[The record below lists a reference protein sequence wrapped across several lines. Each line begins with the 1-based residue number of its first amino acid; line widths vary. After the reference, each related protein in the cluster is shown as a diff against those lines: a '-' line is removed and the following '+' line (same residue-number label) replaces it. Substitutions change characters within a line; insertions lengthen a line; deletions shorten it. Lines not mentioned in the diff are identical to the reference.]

1 MKLQIIIGSTRP
13 NRITPRLAKW
23 VQAQASGMPDVQ
35 AELVDLAD
43 YDLPLFN
50 EPSSP
55 QFTPDRK
62 PETAVDKWLLKLA
75 EADAYVLVTPEYNRS
90 TSGVLKNALDYIDFQ
105 LEKKPVALVGHGST
119 GGAQA
124 IGHLRGI
131 LPGLLAV
138 SVPRAT
144 FFHSASEGL
153 DENGNLN
160 PEIAA
165 KPYGP
170 YTSIKQTLEDLK
182 WYSDAL
188 AIARTNQK
196 SANNS

>member
-1 MKLQIIIGSTRP
+1 MKLQIIVGSTRP
-13 NRITPRLAKW
+13 NRVTPRLASW
-23 VQAQASGMPDVQ
+23 VYAQAKQMADVE
-35 AELVDLAD
+35 AEIVDLAD

-50 EPSSP
+50 EPGSP
-55 QFTPDRK
+55 QFVPDRQ
-62 PETAVDKWLLKLA
+62 PESAVDKWLLKLA

-124 IGHLRGI
+124 ISHLRGI

-138 SVPRAT
+138 TVPRAT
-144 FFHSASEGL
+144 FFIGASEGL
-153 DENGNLN
+153 DEQGNLN
-160 PEIAA
+160 QAISS

-170 YTSIKQTLEDLK
+170 HTSIVETLSDLK
-182 WYSDAL
+182 WYADAL
-188 AIARTNQK
+188 SQARTTAQ
-196 SANNS
+196 

>member
-1 MKLQIIIGSTRP
+1 MKVQIIIGSTRP

-23 VQAQASGMPDVQ
+23 VYDQVKEMPDVE

-43 YDLPLFN
+43 YNLPLFD

-55 QFTPDRK
+55 QFTPNRK

-75 EADAYVLVTPEYNRS
+75 EADAYILVTPEYNRS

-124 IGHLRGI
+124 VSHLRSI
-131 LPGLLAV
+131 IPGLLAV
-138 SVPRAT
+138 TVPRAT
-144 FFHSASEGL
+144 YFHGASENL
-153 DENGNLN
+153 DENGVLSV
-160 PEIAA
+160 EISS

-170 YTSIKQTLEDLK
+170 HTAIKQTLEDLK

-188 AIARTNQK
+188 TTSRSEQK
-196 SANNS
+196 N

>member
-1 MKLQIIIGSTRP
+1 MKVQIIIGSTRP
-13 NRITPRLAKW
+13 NRVSERLATW
-23 VQAQASGMPDVQ
+23 VAAQAKELEGTE
-35 AELVDLAD
+35 AEIVDLRD
-43 YDLPLFN
+43 YDMPLFN

-62 PETAVDKWLLKLA
+62 PETATDKWLLKLA
-75 EADAYVLVTPEYNRS
+75 EADAYVLITPEYNRS

-124 IGHLRGI
+124 VSHLRGI

-138 SVPRAT
+138 TVPRAT
-144 FFHSASEGL
+144 YFSAPINDVI
-153 DENGNLN
+153 DENGKLSA
-160 PEIAA
+160 EITS

-170 YTSIKQTLEDLK
+170 HTAIKQTLTDLK

-188 AIARTNQK
+188 AAGRK
-196 SANNS
+196 ASS

>member
-1 MKLQIIIGSTRP
+1 MKLQVIIGSTRP
-13 NRITPRLAKW
+13 NRVTPKLASW
-23 VQAQASGMPDVQ
+23 VQAQAKAMPGV
-35 AELVDLAD
+35 EVETVDLAD
-43 YDLPLFN
+43 YELPLFN
-50 EPSSP
+50 EPGSP
-55 QFTPDRK
+55 QFIPDRK

-90 TSGVLKNALDYIDFQ
+90 TSGVLKNALDYVDFQ

-124 IGHLRGI
+124 ISHLRGI

-138 SVPRAT
+138 TVPRAT
-144 FFHSASEGL
+144 FFNDSAI
-153 DENGNLN
+153 DNVDDAGNLST
-160 PEIAA
+160 EITS

-170 YTSIKQTLEDLK
+170 HTAIKQTLTDLE

-188 AIARTNQK
+188 ATARAKNPIE
-196 SANNS
+196 A

>member
-13 NRITPRLAKW
+13 NRVTPRLAKW
-23 VQAQASGMPDVQ
+23 VLAQASAMPDVG

-43 YDLPLFN
+43 YNLPLFN

-55 QFTPDRK
+55 QFTPNRK
-62 PETAVDKWLLKLA
+62 PESVVDKWLLKLA

-105 LEKKPVALVGHGST
+105 FEKKPVALVGHGST

-124 IGHLRGI
+124 ISHLRGI

-138 SVPRAT
+138 TVPRAT
-144 FFHSASEGL
+144 YFNGASEGL
-153 DENGNLN
+153 DEAGNLST
-160 PEIAA
+160 EISS

-170 YTSIKQTLEDLK
+170 HTAIKQTLEDLK

-188 AIARTNQK
+188 AAARAK
-196 SANNS
+196 VSK